1 MISIAH
7 KFTLFSMS
15 EGINENIIDFIIR
28 KEERK
33 VSLISESWRKKWED
47 ILLYYT
53 DDESENFESYEVID
67 EYQYITLLKSQY
79 NMRKFREYEEGIYIS
94 ELSLSRL
101 NFDCEMEECDTCKI
115 FYTDDMYNDW
125 INNSE
130 KEELL

>member
-33 VSLISESWRKKWED
+33 VSLMSESWRKKWKD
-47 ILLYYT
+47 TLLYYI
-53 DDESENFESYEVID
+53 DNESDNFETYEVID

-79 NMRKFREYEEGIYIS
+79 TMRKFREYEEGIDIN
-94 ELSLSRL
+94 ELSLTRL
-101 NFDCEMEECDTCKI
+101 NFDYEMEEFDTCKI
-115 FYTDDMYNDW
+115 FYIDDMYNDL